1 MKRVPDTTHFA
12 SYQFLHY
19 KVTSEL
25 AKTETNPNFKKILQ
39 KFAQHEWNDFKFWK
53 QFSSRQV
60 FAISPLTIIWLK
72 ILRKVLGL
80 TFLVKYLEKQEKEL
94 ISRYTDFL
102 TKVQDEKLK
111 IKIRE
116 AIAHETKHEEELIA
130 QIKEERVEFISS
142 IILGIN
148 DGLIELT
155 GALVGFSFALQNHFF
170 IALTGFITGIAA
182 SLSMASSAY
191 MQAQYEPGKNA
202 KKAAFYTGSAYFIIV
217 LLLVLPFLI
226 TSSIILSL
234 GLLLGVVLI
243 VITSLSFYTSII
255 FERNFKHQC
264 LQMILFTMGVA
275 TITFLIGLALRS
287 VLGIEV

>member
-1 MKRVPDTTHFA
+1 MKAVPDTKYFA

-19 KVTSEL
+19 KV
-25 AKTETNPNFKKILQ
+25 KETLQ
-39 KFAQHEWNDFKFWK
+39 KFSEHEKNDYKFWK
-53 QFSSRQV
+53 TFSSKKEFTV
-60 FAISPLTIIWLK
+60 SPITIYFLK
-72 ILRKVLGL
+72 ILRKILGL

-102 TKVQDEKLK
+102 SRVHDKVLKAK
-111 IKIRE
+111 IKE
-116 AIAHETKHEEELIA
+116 AIAHETKHETELIG

-170 IALTGFITGIAA
+170 IALTGLITGIAA

-191 MQAQYEPGKNA
+191 MQAQYEEGKNA
-202 KKAAFYTGSAYFIIV
+202 KKAAFYTGAAYIIIV

-226 TSSIILSL
+226 TDSISISL
-234 GLLLGVVLI
+234 ALLVGFVLI
-243 VITSLSFYTSII
+243 IIGTISFFTSVI
-255 FERNFKHQC
+255 FERSFKRQC
-264 LQMILFTMGVA
+264 VQMILFTLGTA
-275 TITFLIGLALRS
+275 AITFFIGLALRIW
-287 VLGIEV
+287 LGLEIS